1 MDQIGDNMGT
11 RSTPEQ
17 KLRRAVL
24 ISIAGGY
31 ASNITAALYSRVE
44 PSLTTL
50 RQDRLRRLRKAA
62 TNIGLAIPIG
72 DGEAVESAI
81 ERFARH
87 VKAIDRIYPDAL
99 RQQSRIVQPK
109 AA

>member
-1 MDQIGDNMGT
+1 MHEVGDIMGS

-24 ISIAGGY
+24 LSISGGY
-31 ASNITAALYSRVE
+31 ASNITAALYSSAK
-44 PSLTTL
+44 PALTAL

-62 TNIGLAIPIG
+62 ANAGLTVPIG
-72 DGEAVESAI
+72 DDEAIESAI
-81 ERFARH
+81 VRFARH
-87 VKAIDRIYPDAL
+87 VEAIDRIYPESL
-99 RQQSRIVQPK
+99 RLNSRIVQLK